1 MKRSIKFIAAFAPML
16 LASIAARA
24 QTPIVEIA
32 ARVEI
37 RAFQSLTLSDS
48 QFLKGDAS
56 GQPVTLAGALRFPR
70 TATGAKIPAVIL
82 VHGSGGVSA
91 GVDAWQFALNR
102 LGIATFVIDAFSG
115 RGLTTVST
123 NQSLLG
129 RFNMTLDT
137 FRAWETLAKHPR
149 IDPERIAVIG
159 YSRGGTAV
167 IYSTL
172 RRFQKQWSP
181 NFKAAATIAMYP
193 SCFDHVDDDEDVVGP
208 IREYHG
214 DIDDYASTKKCE
226 AWIARLKAAG
236 KDVTSTEY
244 KGAAHS
250 FDSPTGVPAPATSV
264 NKGSQSQRD
273 CAVSEKAGELINAAT
288 GQPFTYKDAG
298 VALDPHSNYS
308 ADATAKT
315 RAEVFA
321 LFGEKLKPAGK

>member
-24 QTPIVEIA
+24 QTPIEDIA

-288 GQPFTYKDAG
+288 GQPFTYKDAC

>member
-24 QTPIVEIA
+24 QTPIEDIA
-32 ARVEI
+32 SRVEI

-288 GQPFTYKDAG
+288 GQPFTYKDAC

>member
-1 MKRSIKFIAAFAPML
+1 MKRSIKIMALVAPL
-16 LASIAARA
+16 LACAAARA
-24 QTPIVEIA
+24 QTPLEDLA

-37 RAFQSLTLSDS
+37 RPFQSLTLSDG
-48 QFLKGDAS
+48 QFLKGDAA
-56 GQPVTLAGALRFPR
+56 GQPVTLGGALRFPQ

-82 VHGSGGVSA
+82 VHGSGGVSP

-102 LGIATFVIDAFSG
+102 AGIATFVIDSFSS
-115 RGLTTVST
+115 RGLTSVST
-123 NQSLLG
+123 NQALLG

-149 IDPERIAVIG
+149 IDPERIAIIG
-159 YSRGGTAV
+159 YSRGGSAV

-181 NFKAAATIAMYP
+181 DFRVAATIAMYP
-193 SCFDHVDDDEDVVGP
+193 SCFDHIDGDEDVVGP

-214 DIDDYASTKKCE
+214 DLDDYASTQKCK
-226 AWIARLKAAG
+226 AWIGRLKNAG
-236 KDVTSTEY
+236 KDVASTEY
-244 KGAAHS
+244 KDAAHS
-250 FDSPTGVPAPATSV
+250 FDMPTGVPAPATSV

-273 CAVSEKAGELINAAT
+273 CAVVEKAGELVNEAT
-288 GQPFTYKDAG
+288 GQPFTYKDAC
-298 VALDPHSNYS
+298 VALDPHSNYN
-308 ADATAKT
+308 AAATEKT

>member
-1 MKRSIKFIAAFAPML
+1 MKRFITIIAAIAPL
-16 LASIAARA
+16 LATIAARA
-24 QTPIVEIA
+24 QTPIEDIA

-48 QFLKGDAS
+48 QFLKGDAT
-56 GQPVTLAGALRFPR
+56 GQPVTLAGALRFPQ

-115 RGLTTVST
+115 RGLTNVST
-123 NQSLLG
+123 NQALLG

-137 FRAWETLAKHPR
+137 FRAWETLANHPR

-214 DIDDYASTKKCE
+214 DLDDYASTKKCE

-250 FDSPTGVPAPATSV
+250 FDLPTGVPAPATSV

-288 GQPFTYKDAG
+288 GQPFTYKDAC

-321 LFGEKLKPAGK
+321 LFGEKLKPVGK